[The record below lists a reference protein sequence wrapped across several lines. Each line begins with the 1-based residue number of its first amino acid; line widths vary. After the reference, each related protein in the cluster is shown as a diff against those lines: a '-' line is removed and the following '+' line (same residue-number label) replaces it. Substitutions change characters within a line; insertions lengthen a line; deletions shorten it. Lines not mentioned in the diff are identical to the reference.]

1 MPRGLESLLV
11 AAAFYPMSLSSICL
25 DSTKFIFE
33 KKKAKKSWSCGQRF
47 IIPPIQQI
55 EARRLQVQGSRPA

>member
-33 KKKAKKSWSCGQRF
+33 KKKSKEKLELWTEVHNPTYSAD
-47 IIPPIQQI
+47 
-55 EARRLQVQGSRPA
+55 